1 MTPQTPITPELM
13 RSALAHI
20 PANLPRDEW
29 ARVGMAIKSEYADGT
44 GFDLFDAWS
53 ASDVDRYDKKAVTST
68 WRSIKAGGG
77 VAVATLLHLAK
88 EHGFTLPKNGHAPA
102 APTAAELAERERQRI
117 ERRRQEQAIIDAGH
131 AATAEQA
138 AAQWQDASESGAS
151 PYLVRKG
158 VQPHGVRFADGG
170 VLLVPLRDGA
180 GKLWNV
186 QRIAPTKTESGA
198 PEKLFLKGGRK
209 SGLWHLV
216 GELASGADATGP
228 AVLLIAEGYAT
239 AATLHEA
246 TGYPVAVAFDAGNLQ
261 HVARALRKLHPAA
274 LLVLCGDD
282 DQATEAQTGTN
293 PGRVKAAAAAQA
305 VRGLSVFPDGLPD
318 GGSDFNDL
326 AVHLGGAEGLA
337 AVRHIIAA
345 AIDAHATA
353 QAATQQAKATND
365 MGQAGQTRKN
375 GAGGP
380 PVVPPGAP
388 PGDPEEKGDQP
399 APDWDRFTVT
409 DAGVFYRGVDKDG
422 RPTAPEWVC
431 SRLDVEALTRDQD
444 GQGWGYL
451 LTFTDPVGKLKQ
463 WSMPAR
469 MLAGDGGEYRG
480 ALLGMGLRIA
490 TSPRAKNLLTQY
502 VQTRNPGEYATCT
515 DRVGWHQS
523 GDRLAFVLPHETIGD
538 EAERIVFQSEAAQEN
553 TFRVKGT
560 PAQWA
565 QRIAAP
571 CVGNSRLVFALS
583 CAFAGPLLRAAGM
596 ESGGFHFRGDS
607 SSGKTTALKVAASV
621 YGGPSYLQRWR
632 TTDNALEAIAA
643 QHCDGVLILDELAQ
657 VDPKT
662 AGECAYMLANEQSK
676 ARATRTGTPRA
687 RLSWRLLFLSAG
699 ELGLADHMAEGMK
712 RTRTGQEVRMAD
724 IPVDAGKGMGAFED
738 LHGHE
743 GGSNFSR
750 HLVSQAGSVYGAPG
764 RAWLQWLTENA
775 DTLKARIR
783 ESSAKLG
790 AQIVPEASGG
800 QVERVGAR
808 FALVGAAGEMATA
821 AGLTGWPVGES
832 ERGARDCFNAWLAAR
847 GGIGNGEVVSML
859 RQVRRFLEAHGE
871 GRFTWWHRAADD
883 HNTKTLHRAGFRRL
897 LNDRGEPIKSNH
909 DHATDYG
916 ARMPAA
922 MGEGVTVEYFVLP
935 EVFKSELCQGFDPQA
950 VARVLLDHE
959 CLTRKEEGRFTIKE
973 RLPGMGPT
981 WCYRIPARIFELD
994 L

>member
-375 GAGGP
+375 A
-380 PVVPPGAP
+380 A
-388 PGDPEEKGDQP
+388 
-399 APDWDRFTVT
+399 R
-409 DAGVFYRGVDKDG
+409 
-422 RPTAPEWVC
+422 
-431 SRLDVEALTRDQD
+431 
-444 GQGWGYL
+444 
-451 LTFTDPVGKLKQ
+451 Q
-463 WSMPAR
+463 WCHRVRHRATPKR
-469 MLAGDGGEYRG
+469 K
-480 ALLGMGLRIA
+480 A
-490 TSPRAKNLLTQY
+490 TSRHP
-502 VQTRNPGEYATCT
+502 
-515 DRVGWHQS
+515 
-523 GDRLAFVLPHETIGD
+523 IG
-538 EAERIVFQSEAAQEN
+538 
-553 TFRVKGT
+553 
-560 PAQWA
+560 
-565 QRIAAP
+565 
-571 CVGNSRLVFALS
+571 
-583 CAFAGPLLRAAGM
+583 
-596 ESGGFHFRGDS
+596 
-607 SSGKTTALKVAASV
+607 TAS
-621 YGGPSYLQRWR
+621 P
-632 TTDNALEAIAA
+632 
-643 QHCDGVLILDELAQ
+643 
-657 VDPKT
+657 
-662 AGECAYMLANEQSK
+662 
-676 ARATRTGTPRA
+676 
-687 RLSWRLLFLSAG
+687 
-699 ELGLADHMAEGMK
+699 
-712 RTRTGQEVRMAD
+712 
-724 IPVDAGKGMGAFED
+724 
-738 LHGHE
+738 
-743 GGSNFSR
+743 
-750 HLVSQAGSVYGAPG
+750 
-764 RAWLQWLTENA
+764 
-775 DTLKARIR
+775 
-783 ESSAKLG
+783 
-790 AQIVPEASGG
+790 
-800 QVERVGAR
+800 
-808 FALVGAAGEMATA
+808 
-821 AGLTGWPVGES
+821 
-832 ERGARDCFNAWLAAR
+832 
-847 GGIGNGEVVSML
+847 
-859 RQVRRFLEAHGE
+859 
-871 GRFTWWHRAADD
+871 
-883 HNTKTLHRAGFRRL
+883 
-897 LNDRGEPIKSNH
+897 
-909 DHATDYG
+909 
-916 ARMPAA
+916 
-922 MGEGVTVEYFVLP
+922 
-935 EVFKSELCQGFDPQA
+935 
-950 VARVLLDHE
+950 
-959 CLTRKEEGRFTIKE
+959 
-973 RLPGMGPT
+973 
-981 WCYRIPARIFELD
+981 
-994 L
+994 